1 MIKEKENFPPKRES
15 TSPDGAWRTVERK
28 IRVTGSSHGGT
39 ENAQPPGPR
48 RGRSQAARV
57 LAQTAALVPQTGW
70 RSPLMP
76 TPHREGFLSHR
87 SRPHL
92 GWEDPLRRKWQPTPV
107 LLPGKFCGL
116 RSLVGYSPWGRK
128 ESDTTEQLHFTSL
141 HFTSLQWEM
150 SLKGGGI
157 ANHVGVCRPW

>member
-87 SRPHL
+87 SRPQGNL
-92 GWEDPLRRKWQPTPV
+92 GCSGFR
-107 LLPGKFCGL
+107 
-116 RSLVGYSPWGRK
+116 
-128 ESDTTEQLHFTSL
+128 
-141 HFTSLQWEM
+141 
-150 SLKGGGI
+150 GGI
-157 ANHVGVCRPW
+157 HCLTKPFTTWRPGSLGPQQRPRACLPLCARRSWSSSTTSFPEGSTE

>member
-1 MIKEKENFPPKRES
+1 MNHNNILNNYGLVIKEKENCPPNRES

-28 IRVTGSSHGGT
+28 IRATGSSHGGA

-76 TPHREGFLSHR
+76 TPHTEGFLSHR
-87 SRPHL
+87 SWPQGNL
-92 GWEDPLRRKWQPTPV
+92 GCSGFR
-107 LLPGKFCGL
+107 
-116 RSLVGYSPWGRK
+116 
-128 ESDTTEQLHFTSL
+128 
-141 HFTSLQWEM
+141 
-150 SLKGGGI
+150 GGI
-157 ANHVGVCRPW
+157 HRLTKPFATWSRALLAPQQRPRACPPL